1 MILRDPNYA
10 APGTPATPTSPTSP
24 TGPGM
29 GMGTGTGTG
38 TGTGYNWADMLG
50 GMLGGGGGGRRA
62 GLSTN
67 HMSIPLSNDAIWNAN
82 LQRVKNSGQY
92 QTFLDTLLT
101 SPDAYLERGAR
112 PGNDV
117 GYMRDLAASELN
129 IDGRIANEADT
140 YKRIADAWRIRK
152 QQDADKAIADEAA
165 KRARETASTTGITL
179 PFPA

>member
-1 MILRDPNYA
+1 
-10 APGTPATPTSPTSP
+10 
-24 TGPGM
+24 
-29 GMGTGTGTG
+29 MGTGAGG
-38 TGTGYNWADMLG
+38 GYDWANMLG

-129 IDGRIANEADT
+129 IDGRIANESDT